1 EGDERRGFGGVHVV
15 RGGLSLTAEAITRRL
30 ERSGAQPL
38 APIGQTHAALEGRF
52 GWDLAPALRSEVRAG
67 YLHDRIDNGNQ
78 FTGSVAGGGL
88 DLTWTGLARHTCLF
102 SADVTRGTIDDARF
116 NFPVPP
122 GQPPHVL
129 RLTDVSRD
137 GFGLTLQDTFE
148 ISQKLAVTAGVR
160 FDHLSDTGQRATPR
174 FSAVYRMTDRHILKV
189 QYAEGFRAPTFFEL
203 YATGVANAALSFEVN
218 KTAELNYVYRN
229 VGTAARA
236 TFFYSKLVDMIF
248 VNNSPQGPQFG
259 NFREGRADGFELE
272 WEREVTR
279 AVKASATLS
288 WVDAKDNRNAGPPPS
303 FAFVTQT
310 PPVTVNWLGNIAL
323 LVRAAPHTLV
333 GARWNW
339 VGERNTGRDNR
350 GTQLVDLTV
359 TQNDFFLPGAQL
371 RAGVKNLFDD
381 DVRYFDQRPDGGG
394 TYFRW
399 PGRTFFVQ
407 LAFSR

>member
-1 EGDERRGFGGVHVV
+1 
-15 RGGLSLTAEAITRRL
+15 
-30 ERSGAQPL
+30 
-38 APIGQTHAALEGRF
+38 
-52 GWDLAPALRSEVRAG
+52 
-67 YLHDRIDNGNQ
+67 
-78 FTGSVAGGGL
+78 
-88 DLTWTGLARHTCLF
+88 
-102 SADVTRGTIDDARF
+102 
-116 NFPVPP
+116 
-122 GQPPHVL
+122 
-129 RLTDVSRD
+129 
-137 GFGLTLQDTFE
+137 
-148 ISQKLAVTAGVR
+148 
-160 FDHLSDTGQRATPR
+160 
-174 FSAVYRMTDRHILKV
+174 MTDRHILKV

-350 GTQLVDLTV
+350 GTQLVDLTG
-359 TQNDFFLPGAQL
+359 TQTDCFLPGGQPADQHEVEHHADAVDVGALAVLEPHHALRREVRGGSDDAVRRVGARLL
-371 RAGVKNLFDD
+371 RALDELRDAEVEELHRLAPRRAVEEDVVELDVAVDEAGGVGLRE
-381 DVRYFDQRPDGGG
+381 DVADRDEELDAAPERHP
-394 TYFRW
+394 
-399 PGRTFFVQ
+399 
-407 LAFSR
+407 